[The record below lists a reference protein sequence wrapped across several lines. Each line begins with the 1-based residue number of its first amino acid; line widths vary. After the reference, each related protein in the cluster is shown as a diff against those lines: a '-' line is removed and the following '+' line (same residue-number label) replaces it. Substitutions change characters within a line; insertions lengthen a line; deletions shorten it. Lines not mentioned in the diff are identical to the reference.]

1 MATVLGVEKEMD
13 TTERTKQH
21 QQQGR
26 GLTVPADPTCTFCKQ
41 PRGKDVL
48 SVYLSSQLHQL
59 HREIKIIE
67 SVNLQT
73 VCMFAKKTEILNVFF
88 LS

>member
-59 HREIKIIE
+59 HREIKKIHR
-67 SVNLQT
+67 
-73 VCMFAKKTEILNVFF
+73 EIHSICFCHLASLGDLPNCD
-88 LS
+88 